1 MGRQHT
7 QAEDVDLIVRCCDL
21 GQEEECRDLS
31 SQESYFSKGVVV
43 RLHFI
48 MHVINDS
55 NRRLLSM
62 AIQSLISRNGTS
74 RQSLK
79 RVRSSFL
86 LLLAFSNSRFFQWFL
101 ELSSSMEGK
110 RRCWCSSRR
119 LKSKWSGAQ
128 SWTTLRKNDGQKS
141 MSFSFFLSL
150 YSPTHSSLLDLR
162 LKSPASLLLHATHLQ
177 ITRCSH
183 KFLLIVGSQ
192 IEATREI
199 FSPSC

>member
-128 SWTTLRKNDGQKS
+128 SWTTLRKNDGRKS
-141 MSFSFFLSL
+141 MSFFFLSFSL
-150 YSPTHSSLLDLR
+150 FTHSLFSFRPPLKITSQSPAARNASPNYSLLAQVPVDSWFPNR
-162 LKSPASLLLHATHLQ
+162 GDS
-177 ITRCSH
+177 
-183 KFLLIVGSQ
+183 
-192 IEATREI
+192 
-199 FSPSC
+199 